1 MAFRGSSGE
10 AMDGGDHKNG
20 THEPLAGALFYILF
34 GPIVWAIHLTLVYLG
49 HTLLCALGVSFGA
62 LAPGVVSFSVII
74 VTAVALIVLTV
85 AVVAANSRA
94 RAFGN
99 RGSGAM
105 FFRDRIMMALALL
118 SGFGVAWEGA
128 SALIIEPCLM
138 LR

>member
-1 MAFRGSSGE
+1 
-10 AMDGGDHKNG
+10 MDGGDHKNG

-105 FFRDRIMMALALL
+105 FFMDRVMMTLALL
-118 SGFGVAWEGA
+118 SGIGVAWEGA

>member
-1 MAFRGSSGE
+1 MG
-10 AMDGGDHKNG
+10 GGDHKNG
-20 THEPLAGALFYILF
+20 THEPLAGALFYILL

-49 HTLLCALGVSFGA
+49 HTLLCALAGA

-74 VTAVALIVLTV
+74 VTAAALIVLTV
-85 AVVAANSRA
+85 AVVAANFRG
-94 RAFGN
+94 RAFDD
-99 RGSGAM
+99 RGAGAV